1 METKKIKI
9 IIEVISKFICLIIN
23 SLLICV
29 IIIFFYTSYFII
41 NEFVDVEIKSKK
53 IIVPEVVVNKNEKS
67 TDTTY
72 VYKFKKYN

>member
-1 METKKIKI
+1 MKI
-9 IIEVISKFICLIIN
+9 E
-23 SLLICV
+23 
-29 IIIFFYTSYFII
+29 
-41 NEFVDVEIKSKK
+41 VEIKSKK